1 MISITAII
9 KSKKEN
15 IEVVKEMVHNLV
27 VNTRQEAACV
37 RYDLHYSENV
47 FIIWEEWTNQAGLD
61 IHNEQSY
68 LIDFIANS
76 ETLLASPI
84 QVFKTTQVM

>member
-9 KSKKEN
+9 KSKKET
-15 IEVVKEMVHNLV
+15 IEVVKEMVHSLV
-27 VNTRQEAACV
+27 TNTRKEAACI

-47 FIIWEEWTNQAGLD
+47 FIIWEEWKDQAGLD
-61 IHNEQSY
+61 IHNSQQY
-68 LIDFIANS
+68 LINFIADT

-84 QVFKTTQVM
+84 QVYKTTQVF

>member
-9 KSKKEN
+9 KSKKET
-15 IEVVKEMVHNLV
+15 IEVVKEMVHSLV
-27 VNTRQEAACV
+27 TNTRKEVACI

-47 FIIWEEWTNQAGLD
+47 FIIWEEWTDQAGLD
-61 IHNEQSY
+61 IHDSQPY
-68 LIDFIANS
+68 LIDFIADT

-84 QVFKTTQVM
+84 QVYKTTPVF

>member
-27 VNTRQEAACV
+27 VNTRKEAACV
-37 RYDLHYSENV
+37 QYDLHYSENV

>member
-15 IEVVKEMVHNLV
+15 IEVVKEMVHSLV
-27 VNTRQEAACV
+27 TNTRKEAACV

>member
-15 IEVVKEMVHNLV
+15 TEVVKDMVHSLV
-27 VNTRQEAACV
+27 TNTRKEAACI

-47 FIIWEEWTNQAGLD
+47 FIIWEEWTDQPGLD
-61 IHNEQSY
+61 IHNSQKY
-68 LIDFIANS
+68 VIDFIAES
-76 ETLLASPI
+76 EDLLAAPI
-84 QVFKTTQVM
+84 QVYKTSEVF